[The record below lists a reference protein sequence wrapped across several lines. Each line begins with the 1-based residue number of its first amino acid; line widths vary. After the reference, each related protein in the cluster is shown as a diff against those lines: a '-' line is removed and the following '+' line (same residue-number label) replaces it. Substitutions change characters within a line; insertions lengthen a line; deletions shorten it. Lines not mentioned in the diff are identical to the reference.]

1 MRLNTKIIDADS
13 KNIRQLLRKGILGR
27 FFKESSEGFFVTTP
41 EGEYVDSNPALA
53 RIYGY
58 ASSKVLIKGLKN
70 IAQTLYVLPDRR
82 RQFMTQIERDGSVK
96 NFISQVRRKDGSLIW
111 ISEDA
116 GVHFSENGQNYY
128 WGTVRDITAEKESH
142 DKIEKLAYTDFPTQL
157 LNRIAIER
165 QLADLMSQTQIG
177 QNIGILV
184 LSKDIGA
191 LNKAYGSGIGD
202 AFLKDVARQLLERQ
216 KLGVWGRHGGGD
228 FVCIMKNSGKV
239 VLEDFAKNL
248 LKYFENPGEDKP
260 GIRFHAGGF
269 VWHTRDR
276 LSAEE
281 CLRRALQSADYAR
294 KQDAAIAIYNDNVEI
309 EKYIETN
316 YQIREDLKLALSSN
330 EFYLHFQPKLRYGDN
345 GVGVCYGAETLIR
358 WSKKDSEG
366 REISPGV
373 FIPIA
378 EQTGDIIVIGKWVI
392 ESALKQLQI
401 WAQNKNLC
409 HLSLAV
415 NISAKQLEHPQ
426 FLASLVELLQT
437 YPIDPKL
444 LEFELTETA
453 WGQDFQHVARVLKGI
468 QELGIK
474 LSLDDFGSG
483 YAPFQYLGK
492 IPFHKV
498 KLDRGFIKLIEEG
511 NEKQMTIA
519 KHLISMM
526 NDLGIDV
533 VVEGVEEQKT
543 IQDLLKLGYSEFQG
557 YCIKKPVSLEDF
569 LEFLKSN

>member
-1 MRLNTKIIDADS
+1 LKFLLHACEKKIGLYI
-13 KNIRQLLRKGILGR
+13 K
-27 FFKESSEGFFVTTP
+27 
-41 EGEYVDSNPALA
+41 
-53 RIYGY
+53 
-58 ASSKVLIKGLKN
+58 AS
-70 IAQTLYVLPDRR
+70 AEFR
-82 RQFMTQIERDGSVK
+82 
-96 NFISQVRRKDGSLIW
+96 
-111 ISEDA
+111 
-116 GVHFSENGQNYY
+116 
-128 WGTVRDITAEKESH
+128 WG
-142 DKIEKLAYTDFPTQL
+142 
-157 LNRIAIER
+157 
-165 QLADLMSQTQIG
+165 G
-177 QNIGILV
+177 
-184 LSKDIGA
+184 
-191 LNKAYGSGIGD
+191 
-202 AFLKDVARQLLERQ
+202 
-216 KLGVWGRHGGGD
+216 GRHGGGD

-239 VLEDFAKNL
+239 VLEDFAQSL
-248 LKYFENPGEDKP
+248 LKHFENPRDDKP

-269 VWHTRDR
+269 VWNARDR

-316 YQIREDLKLALSSN
+316 YQIREDLKLALSNN

-345 GVGVCYGAETLIR
+345 GVGICYGAETLIR

-366 REISPGV
+366 REISPSV

-401 WAQNKNLC
+401 WSQNKNLC

-415 NISAKQLEHPQ
+415 NISAKQLEHPH
-426 FLASLVELLQT
+426 FLASLVELLQA

-483 YAPFQYLGK
+483 YAPFQYLGE
-492 IPFHKV
+492 IPFDKV
-498 KLDRGFIKLIEEG
+498 KLDRGFIKLIEAG
-511 NEKQMTIA
+511 NQKQIMIA
-519 KHLISMM
+519 KHLINMM
-526 NDLGIDV
+526 NDLDIDV
-533 VVEGVEEQKT
+533 VVEGVEKEQT
-543 IQDLLKLGYSEFQG
+543 IRDLLKLGYSEFQG
-557 YCIKKPVSLEDF
+557 YHISKPVALESF
-569 LEFLKSN
+569 LEFLKPH